1 MALPACSP
9 ELNSAEQVFLELRAW
24 LSNRV
29 FESLDQM
36 DDALIE
42 EIREFWDN
50 PQRLVRLTY
59 YPWWRQAVENIP
71 S

>member
-1 MALPACSP
+1 MG
-9 ELNSAEQVFLELRAW
+9 
-24 LSNRV
+24 
-29 FESLDQM
+29 
-36 DDALIE
+36 DALIE

-59 YPWWRQAVENIP
+59 YPWWRQAVKNIP